1 MQRRQVLFPRILHDI
16 GQVRHRERVTSSSP
30 DSTTAREWL
39 HRARREL
46 DRLAVLEREYLDA
59 NPYRL
64 VHGYDPRA
72 GSYPVRVQV
81 VQEMP
86 TAVRDAVATVLRNAR
101 GGLDALLVSLASS
114 SAPAKPAR
122 FPIHESLPEFA
133 QRSRRPLAG
142 LPDEAQA
149 TIEELQPYHTF
160 GGFHLDRLWLLR
172 ELTDHEPRLAA
183 GGLRGESALGVNTA
197 RHVEITGE
205 LRVRAGAFEH
215 DAVIVSVPAR
225 VTGRDPKLDLFLR
238 PGFELAFDAQGPA
251 RAGAVVATLAG
262 ICDHIERAV
271 LERLESSSDV
281 RG

>member
-1 MQRRQVLFPRILHDI
+1 MTASSSDPTT
-16 GQVRHRERVTSSSP
+16 HRERI
-30 DSTTAREWL
+30 
-39 HRARREL
+39 HGARREL
-46 DRLAVLEREYLDA
+46 ERLAALERQYLGA

-64 VHGYDPRA
+64 SHAYDPRA
-72 GSYPVRVQV
+72 GCYSVRAEVTRELPPEV
-81 VQEMP
+81 P
-86 TAVRDAVATVLRNAR
+86 DAVTNVLRDARAALNALVA
-101 GGLDALLVSLASS
+101 SLTPSS
-114 SAPAKPAR
+114 TATKPAR
-122 FPIHESLPEFA
+122 YPIHESLPEFA

-142 LPDEAQA
+142 LSDEAQA

-183 GGLRGESALGVNTA
+183 GGLRADSALGVNTA

-225 VTGRDPKLDLFLR
+225 VSGRDPKLDLYLK
-238 PGFELAFDAQGPA
+238 PGFELAFDAHGPA
-251 RAGAVVATLAG
+251 RGGPVLAMLGA
-262 ICDHIERAV
+262 ICDHVDTVMA
-271 LERLESSSDV
+271 RLESSPDV